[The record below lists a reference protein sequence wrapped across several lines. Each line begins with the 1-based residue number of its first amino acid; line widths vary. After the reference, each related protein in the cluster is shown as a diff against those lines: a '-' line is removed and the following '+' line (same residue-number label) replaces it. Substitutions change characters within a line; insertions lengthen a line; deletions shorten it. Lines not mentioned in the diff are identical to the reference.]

1 MGSLSYQF
9 PHPRTHHPPTR
20 PSLCLLA
27 PCHIGEHHWV
37 CSDIQVGIQS
47 SEVWIWSRDSTIQ
60 KHHHLSMK
68 FKRTTFD
75 IGKDILAWLGFGSK
89 LTGGLKNHNFNKIH
103 VNQALPSHVFFLGQ
117 REITP
122 KAWRSRQISN
132 ENTMTTRKKR
142 NDQNSPQ

>member
-132 ENTMTTRKKR
+132 ENTMTTRKKKKR
-142 NDQNSPQ
+142 PK